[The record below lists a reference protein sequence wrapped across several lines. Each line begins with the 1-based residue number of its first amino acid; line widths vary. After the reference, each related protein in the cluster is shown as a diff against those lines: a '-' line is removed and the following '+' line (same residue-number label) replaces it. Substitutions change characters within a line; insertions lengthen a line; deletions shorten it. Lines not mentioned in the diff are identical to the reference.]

1 MNIKNL
7 NARTKV
13 FVGLAITYILGLNVP
28 AVKDKVIP
36 LLANH
41 PHWSSTVGGVL
52 FIVSLLQKPGVQ
64 EALGLKEETTTT
76 TIVPLDPSTVASGEI
91 TSSTTKTV

>member
-7 NARTKV
+7 NMRTKTFIV
-13 FVGLAITYILGLNVP
+13 LAISYIVSINVP
-28 AVKDKVIP
+28 AVKEKIIP

-41 PHWSSTVGGVL
+41 PHWSSTVGGILV
-52 FIVSLLQKPGVQ
+52 IVSLLQKPGVQ

-76 TIVPLDPSTVASGEI
+76 TVVPLDPSTVASGEI
-91 TSSTTKTV
+91 TSSTTKSV